1 MGDKRKVEGNQRES
15 FGNSKFT
22 GQDRNEVHVSMCLRR
37 KFFQCQGNQQLNVN
51 TGRARQ
57 ICQ

>member
-22 GQDRNEVHVSMCLRR
+22 GQDRNEVHMYLCVIEES
-37 KFFQCQGNQQLNVN
+37 FFQCQGN
-51 TGRARQ
+51 
-57 ICQ
+57 